1 MKAPRVPP
9 CRDWL
14 VSGCHCWSRARRQPH
29 MNDEVQTCSHLSV
42 EIRRARVVLSDVHTR
57 IFGKTGALQVCSRTL
72 GAAIGFTGCRHFTVF
87 ILDQWRPGGVEYS
100 FQQLRKIFAKH
111 LRSCRGLDSSVFLSA
126 PTSRA
131 IEYQSGLVGSTVG
144 GWGRTEPGAV
154 WFGVGR
160 E

>member
-1 MKAPRVPP
+1 MKARRPPP
-9 CRDWL
+9 CGDWL
-14 VSGCHCWSRARRQPH
+14 VSGCHCWSGTRRQMH
-29 MNDEVQTCSHLSV
+29 MDDEGQTFSHFSV

-57 IFGKTGALQVCSRTL
+57 VFGKTGPLQVCSRTL

-87 ILDQWRPGGVEYS
+87 ILDQWRPGGVEYG

-126 PTSRA
+126 PISRA

-144 GWGRTEPGAV
+144 DWRPIDRAAI
-154 WFGVGR
+154 
-160 E
+160 